1 MSRTLR
7 LFLFAKIDFILYFCN
22 KILQNSSDK
31 IVMAQ
36 SSIITGQY
44 VELTQTPASV
54 GDRLI
59 AAIIDYVVLG
69 VYSMFVQIKD
79 KRN

>member
-1 MSRTLR
+1 
-7 LFLFAKIDFILYFCN
+7 
-22 KILQNSSDK
+22 
-31 IVMAQ
+31 MAQ

-59 AAIIDYVVLG
+59 GAIIDLAILVSYFDASYIYISFSIG
-69 VYSMFVQIKD
+69 S
-79 KRN
+79 N

>member
-1 MSRTLR
+1 
-7 LFLFAKIDFILYFCN
+7 
-22 KILQNSSDK
+22 
-31 IVMAQ
+31 MAQ

-59 AAIIDYVVLG
+59 AALIDYAILTTYSTAIISVSETPYTVQVLSG
-69 VYSMFVQIKD
+69 AQSAHSPLES
-79 KRN
+79 RGSWLE